1 MTDRKLLR
9 QSEIR
14 GYATWYLDNVV
25 KNNGK
30 CKYGFMAELVQEAS
44 SVMDVPQITRDD
56 IRNEVA
62 RIVEEQRK
70 VSLEI
75 SGMPN
80 VSSTINEP
88 LDAPP
93 GDVLQVS
100 VGIESWGMKVIPWH
114 VGRRLLLLY
123 VI

>member
-1 MTDRKLLR
+1 MSNNNNTPKTNNKRVTYRRFDGPSKLIR

-14 GYATWYLDNVV
+14 GYAIRYLDNVA

-30 CKYGFMAELVQEAS
+30 CEYGFMAGLVQEAS
-44 SVMDVPQITRDD
+44 SVTDVPQITRDD
-56 IRNEVA
+56 IRHEVA

-88 LDAPP
+88 LDAPR
-93 GDVLQVS
+93 GDVLR
-100 VGIESWGMKVIPWH
+100 PH
-114 VGRRLLLLY
+114 RT
-123 VI
+123 